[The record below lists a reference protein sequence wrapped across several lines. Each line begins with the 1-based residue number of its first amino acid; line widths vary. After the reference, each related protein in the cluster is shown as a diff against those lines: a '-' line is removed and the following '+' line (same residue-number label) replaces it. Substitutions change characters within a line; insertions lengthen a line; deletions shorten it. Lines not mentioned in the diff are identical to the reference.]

1 MRACFT
7 IGHFTFIQLIR
18 SKVLIN
24 TVLIGLL
31 LALVSF
37 ISYEISYGA
46 RSKMALDI
54 GLGLNFLSMFGI
66 SLFLGVGLLA
76 EEIENRTLYMAI
88 VSPIKR
94 WQFLLGKI
102 LGMCLTLI
110 LNGSILMVIIL
121 SSYLIMGGQ
130 LSPLIFFTILFDLL
144 SSLIIL
150 SLVIFFSL
158 FTNKTIAVL
167 FTVTVVITGSVLHE
181 LALLNFVIRQEVLS
195 LFVDFLRWLM
205 PNFSILDIK
214 DLTLYN
220 HSLPA
225 SYLFKTITYS
235 LTYLFF
241 INMLSCI
248 VFEKKELN

>member
-158 FTNKTIAVL
+158 
-167 FTVTVVITGSVLHE
+167 
-181 LALLNFVIRQEVLS
+181 
-195 LFVDFLRWLM
+195 
-205 PNFSILDIK
+205 
-214 DLTLYN
+214 
-220 HSLPA
+220 
-225 SYLFKTITYS
+225 
-235 LTYLFF
+235 
-241 INMLSCI
+241 
-248 VFEKKELN
+248 